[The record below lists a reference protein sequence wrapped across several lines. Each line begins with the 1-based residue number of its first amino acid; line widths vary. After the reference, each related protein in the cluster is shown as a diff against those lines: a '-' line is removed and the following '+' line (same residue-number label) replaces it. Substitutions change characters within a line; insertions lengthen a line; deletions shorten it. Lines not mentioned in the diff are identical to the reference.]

1 MINFATNN
9 NTIPIGYL
17 NCGRGDPIKQGTN
30 LAILEFGIGYIYSA
44 DKVTEKAKNHQPS
57 EDGGKL
63 SENFLLHSC
72 LSNTAPKSFTKEQ
85 LLSGYGKRK
94 VADINLYTNY
104 DIRLAVCR

>member
-1 MINFATNN
+1 MPRF
-9 NTIPIGYL
+9 YL
-17 NCGRGDPIKQGTN
+17 NSFRGDPVKQGAN

-63 SENFLLHSC
+63 CENFLLHSC
-72 LSNTAPKSFTKEQ
+72 VSNTAQKSFTKEQ
-85 LLSGYGKRK
+85 LLSVYGKGK